1 MLPSGG
7 ASGPWPWLLEL
18 NRFPALGLRSASD
31 EGTKLQVDGLPG
43 VSLIDLNLLATPK
56 KGLKYD
62 EISLND
68 VDSHL
73 KIHSRNLRIFYL

>member
-43 VSLIDLNLLATPK
+43 VSLIHLNLLAK
-56 KGLKYD
+56 KV
-62 EISLND
+62 EI
-68 VDSHL
+68 
-73 KIHSRNLRIFYL
+73 

>member
-1 MLPSGG
+1 LQHFHFIHLLHGIPHFSLVLPSGG

-43 VSLIDLNLLATPK
+43 VSLIHLNLLAK
-56 KGLKYD
+56 KV
-62 EISLND
+62 EI
-68 VDSHL
+68 
-73 KIHSRNLRIFYL
+73 